1 LKLRSLLVCLAIYPS
16 VLTDSAM
23 PLTRASMLAAL
34 SSSAVHALVHLP
46 LKKVP
51 TEELPIVKEAR
62 DHVMNKDS
70 ISESTP
76 SKIII
81 HDYQNAQ
88 YYGDV
93 KVGTPPQSFDVIYDT
108 GSSNLWIP
116 SKSMTEHFSKKHTY
130 DSAASSTYIANGTKF
145 NIQYGSGP
153 VSGFLSSDAVMVGDD
168 TALKIDKYE
177 FAEITDASGL
187 GFAYSIGKFDGILG
201 LAWDSIAVDGIP
213 TVMTTLIKQNTVAEP
228 VFSFFLGTSD
238 GADGELIL
246 GGLDP
251 TKFDAGSMHYV
262 PLISETYWEVQL
274 EGITVSGEKVS
285 GASKAIVDSG
295 TSAIAG
301 PTEAVKAVASK
312 IGAWDVLGKFIVSC
326 SSADK
331 DTFSFG
337 LAGKEFAVPGKDMVV
352 PAALGECLLMILPL
366 DVPAPNGPL
375 WILGDIFMRNY
386 YVAFD
391 FGKKAVG
398 IAPAKAQNKPI
409 VV

>member
-1 LKLRSLLVCLAIYPS
+1 
-16 VLTDSAM
+16 M
-23 PLTRASMLAAL
+23 
-34 SSSAVHALVHLP
+34 
-46 LKKVP
+46 
-51 TEELPIVKEAR
+51 
-62 DHVMNKDS
+62 
-70 ISESTP
+70 
-76 SKIII
+76 
-81 HDYQNAQ
+81 
-88 YYGDV
+88 G
-93 KVGTPPQSFDVIYDT
+93 
-108 GSSNLWIP
+108 
-116 SKSMTEHFSKKHTY
+116 
-130 DSAASSTYIANGTKF
+130 ANGTKF

-153 VSGFLSSDAVMVGDD
+153 VSGFLSYDAVMVGDD

-201 LAWDSIAVDGIP
+201 LAWDSIAVDAIP
-213 TVMTTLIKQNTVAEP
+213 TVMTTLIQQKTVAEP
-228 VFSFFLGTSD
+228 VFSFFLGTTS

-251 TKFDAGSMHYV
+251 TKFDAGSMVYV

-274 EGITVSGEKVS
+274 EGITVSGERVS
-285 GASKAIVDSG
+285 GASKSIVDSG

-301 PTEAVKAVASK
+301 PTEAVAAVAKK
-312 IGAWDVLGKFIVSC
+312 IGAWDVLGKYIVSC

-391 FGKKAVG
+391 FGRKAVG